1 MSKYEIKSN
10 LSEKQI
16 EADMAAYL
24 GWCSEDMP
32 FRLLDTNELKTGAD
46 KEYHP
51 KYGGVIYIQFKKSK
65 GLEPISKVPSSR
77 RKNRSKKEDI
87 REFRDKNKLNDD
99 PTLYFKLRN
108 QAKNAKDFQ
117 HNILREHHCPPN
129 SYAIYV
135 APLILDNEVY
145 YQSLFNSC
153 YGYDRYLLDPFYWQ
167 LNDKYGFQSIKHIP
181 FLKNH
186 VSIVPHEK
194 VDDSN
199 HYYAYSQAGTDIS
212 WHSPSILEHEPRRLS
227 DFIYNLFEDK
237 KSKEGYTIQQ
247 IVNNIIEIAKNYQ
260 VELPFR
266 DFPFRDFPLRDFP
279 FNEYEGEPI
288 LLIKKYGEWLKFN
301 YNIKQ
306 FLIVRNQNY

>member
-16 EADMAAYL
+16 EAYVAGYF

-32 FRLLDTNELKTGAD
+32 FTLLDTDELNTGAD

-51 KYGGVIYIQFKKSK
+51 QYGGVIYIQFKKSD
-65 GLEPISKVPSSR
+65 GLEPISKVPLSG
-77 RKNRSKKEDI
+77 RKNMSKKEKI
-87 REFRDKNKLNDD
+87 RKFRDENKLDDD
-99 PTLYFKLRN
+99 PTLYFRLRN
-108 QAKNAKDFQ
+108 KAKTAIDFQ
-117 HNILREHHCPPN
+117 HNILKKHHCPPN

-135 APLILDNEVY
+135 APLVLDKTAY

-153 YGYDRYLLDPFYWQ
+153 FDRYLSDPFYWR
-167 LNDKYGFQSIKHIP
+167 LNDKDSFQLIRHIP

-194 VDDSN
+194 VYDSD

-227 DFIYNLFEDK
+227 DFIYNVFEDK
-237 KSKEGYTIQQ
+237 KREEGYTIQK
-247 IVNNIIEIAKNYQ
+247 IANNIIEIIKKYQ
-260 VELPFR
+260 FESPFR
-266 DFPFRDFPLRDFP
+266 EFPFR
-279 FNEYEGEPI
+279 EYEGEPF
-288 LLIKKYGEWLKFN
+288 LLIKKYGEWLKVN

-306 FLIVRNQNY
+306 FLIVRNQSY

>member
-16 EADMAAYL
+16 EADVAAYF
-24 GWCSEDMP
+24 GWCSQGMP
-32 FRLLDTNELKTGAD
+32 FRLLDTDELETGAD

-51 KYGGVIYIQFKKSK
+51 KYGGVIYMQFKKSG
-65 GLEPISKVPSSR
+65 GLEPISKVPLSG
-77 RKNRSKKEDI
+77 RKNMSKKEEI
-87 REFRDKNKLNDD
+87 RKFRDENKLDDD
-99 PTLYFKLRN
+99 PTLYFKLRDK
-108 QAKNAKDFQ
+108 AKTAIDFQ
-117 HNILREHHCPPN
+117 HNILKKHHSPPN

-135 APLILDNEVY
+135 APLILDKGVY
-145 YQSLFNSC
+145 YQSLFDSC
-153 YGYDRYLLDPFYWQ
+153 YEYGRYLLDPFYWQ
-167 LNDKYGFQSIKHIP
+167 LKCIP
-181 FLKNH
+181 FLRNH
-186 VSIVPHEK
+186 VSIVPH
-194 VDDSN
+194 VDVFDSN

-237 KSKEGYTIQQ
+237 KREEGYIIQQ

>member
-16 EADMAAYL
+16 EADVAAYF
-24 GWCSEDMP
+24 GWCSQGMP
-32 FRLLDTNELKTGAD
+32 FRLLDTDELETGAD

-51 KYGGVIYIQFKKSK
+51 KYGGVIYMQFKKSG
-65 GLEPISKVPSSR
+65 GLEPISKVPLSG
-77 RKNRSKKEDI
+77 RKNMSKKEEI
-87 REFRDKNKLNDD
+87 RKFRDENKLDDD
-99 PTLYFKLRN
+99 PTLYFKLRDK
-108 QAKNAKDFQ
+108 AKTAIDFQ
-117 HNILREHHCPPN
+117 HNILKKHHSPPN

-135 APLILDNEVY
+135 APLILDKGVY
-145 YQSLFNSC
+145 YQSLFDSC
-153 YGYDRYLLDPFYWQ
+153 YEYDRYLLDPFYRK
-167 LNDKYGFQSIKHIP
+167 LKCIP
-181 FLKNH
+181 FLRNH
-186 VSIVPHEK
+186 VSIVPH
-194 VDDSN
+194 VDVFDSN

-237 KSKEGYTIQQ
+237 KREEGYTIQQ

>member
-16 EADMAAYL
+16 EADVAGYF
-24 GWCSEDMP
+24 GWCSQGMP
-32 FRLLDTNELKTGAD
+32 FRLLDTDELETGAD

-51 KYGGVIYIQFKKSK
+51 KYGGVIYIQFKKSD
-65 GLEPISKVPSSR
+65 GLEPISKVPLSG
-77 RKNRSKKEDI
+77 RKNMSKKEKI
-87 REFRDKNKLNDD
+87 RKFRDKNKLDDD
-99 PTLYFKLRN
+99 PTLYFRLRN
-108 QAKNAKDFQ
+108 KAKTAIDFQ
-117 HNILREHHCPPN
+117 HNILKKHHCPPN

-135 APLILDNEVY
+135 APLVLNKTAY

-153 YGYDRYLLDPFYWQ
+153 SDRYLSDPFYWR
-167 LNDKYGFQSIKHIP
+167 LNDKYSFQSIRHIP

-227 DFIYNLFEDK
+227 DFIYNVFEDK
-237 KSKEGYTIQQ
+237 KREEVYTIQK
-247 IVNNIIEIAKNYQ
+247 IANNIIETIKKYQ
-260 VELPFR
+260 FESPFR
-266 DFPFRDFPLRDFP
+266 EFPRREFPFS
-279 FNEYEGEPI
+279 EYEEEPI
-288 LLIKKYGEWLKFN
+288 LLIKKYGKWLKFN

>member
-16 EADMAAYL
+16 EADVAAYL
-24 GWCSEDMP
+24 GWCSQGMP
-32 FRLLDTNELKTGAD
+32 FRLLDTDELETGAD

-51 KYGGVIYIQFKKSK
+51 KYGGVIYIQFKKSE

-117 HNILREHHCPPN
+117 HNILRKHHSPPN

-135 APLILDNEVY
+135 APLILDKELY

-153 YGYDRYLLDPFYWQ
+153 KYGRYLLDPFYWQ
-167 LNDKYGFQSIKHIP
+167 LKCIP
-181 FLKNH
+181 FLRHH
-186 VSIVPHEK
+186 VSIVPH
-194 VDDSN
+194 VDVFESN

-227 DFIYNLFEDK
+227 DFIYNVFEDK
-237 KSKEGYTIQQ
+237 KREEGYTIQK
-247 IVNNIIEIAKNYQ
+247 IANNIIEIIKKYQ
-260 VELPFR
+260 FESPFR
-266 DFPFRDFPLRDFP
+266 EFPFREFP
-279 FNEYEGEPI
+279 FREFPFREYEGEPF
-288 LLIKKYGEWLKFN
+288 LLIKKYGEWLKVN

-306 FLIVRNQNY
+306 FLIVRNQSY